1 MQKKFLILA
10 VVFAFILT
18 ACGQTKDS
26 GKPMF
31 NIETESEETVAD
43 ALNEIGGEL
52 PPEEDGRLLEAE
64 AFNWISAE
72 EVAKHNTAS
81 DCWTIIHG
89 QVFDITNGIGSHP
102 GGEAILAG
110 CGIDATEMFDSKPVT
125 GQTHSEMARQNL
137 DNFYLGDIAR

>member
-1 MQKKFLILA
+1 MQQKFLTLA

-18 ACGQTKDS
+18 ACGQAKDLE
-26 GKPMF
+26 KPIF
-31 NIETESEETVAD
+31 NPETENSETVAE
-43 ALNEIGGEL
+43 ALDEIGEEL

-72 EVAKHNTAS
+72 EVAKHKTAS

-89 QVFDITNGIGSHP
+89 QVFDITKAIGSHP

-110 CGIDATEMFDSKPVT
+110 CGTDATEMFDSKPVT
-125 GQTHSEMARQNL
+125 GTTHSEMARQNL